1 MLQTLTN
8 EELANRLGLS
18 DHLEPESDST
28 EPSPWGVARLIRREI
43 RRRGLATRRELR
55 NSLEAILAASGFDN
69 DASGFIRN
77 VADRMVTV
85 GELADVRVE
94 NQRGYAALPSRWI
107 ELSKNDAVLLGTV
120 CTEQH
125 RFQSYHPKQFLRR
138 FRPSDSIVTDL
149 DRIGVKRQSF
159 ADWFGAPEW
168 LRLVRTAETLSGL
181 EELWSWYVSQL
192 RDRGAPLDLQHTK
205 TLAIAPKP
213 GTYFGRPWE
222 SGPTRW
228 TKPTELPDGCY
239 LAAQQGYHETQWHPL
254 IIEIAGSD
262 ARSLLVGEGLSTS
275 EAYDLHNL
283 LLLARAE
290 YMKVREQII
299 VDTGACEIALTFPA
313 PRQLARSLDLI
324 GEPAGV
330 WKHSVLNVAAT
341 IELISK
347 ELVGIEFKSH

>member
-8 EELANRLGLS
+8 EELADRLGLS
-18 DHLEPESDST
+18 DHLESEGDST

-43 RRRGLATRRELR
+43 RRRGLATQRELR
-55 NSLEAILAASGFDN
+55 NSLEAMLVASGFDN

-77 VADRMVTV
+77 VADRMVAV

-125 RFQSYHPKQFLRR
+125 RFHSSHPKQFLRR
-138 FRPSDSIVTDL
+138 FRPSDSIVTDF

-159 ADWFGAPEW
+159 ADWFGPPEW
-168 LRLVRTAETLSGL
+168 LRLVRTDETLSGL
-181 EELWSWYVSQL
+181 EALWSWYVSQL
-192 RDRGAPLDLQHTK
+192 RARGAPLDLQHTK

-213 GTYFGRPWE
+213 GTYFGRPWNL
-222 SGPTRW
+222 GTTRW
-228 TKPTELPDGCY
+228 TKPTDLPDGCY
-239 LAAQQGYHETQWHPL
+239 LAAQQGYHERQWHPL
-254 IIEIAGSD
+254 IIEIAGSE
-262 ARSLLVGEGLSTS
+262 ACSLLVGEGLSSS
-275 EAYDLHNL
+275 EAYDLHNW

-290 YMKVREQII
+290 SVRVREQII
-299 VDTGACEIALTFPA
+299 VDTWSCEIALTCPA
-313 PRQLARSLDLI
+313 PRQLAGALDLI
-324 GEPAGV
+324 GEPAGI
-330 WKHSVLNVAAT
+330 WRHSVLDVAAT
-341 IELISK
+341 IELLSN